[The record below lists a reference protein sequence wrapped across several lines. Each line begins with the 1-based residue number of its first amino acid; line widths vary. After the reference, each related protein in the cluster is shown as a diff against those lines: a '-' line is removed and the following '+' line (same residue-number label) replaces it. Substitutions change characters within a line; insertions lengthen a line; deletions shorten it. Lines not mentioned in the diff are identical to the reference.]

1 MRHSIHSAMSD
12 NGKYSINVFF
22 AIIITTDT
30 CTTSCIYFLKGLYMH
45 NVSSNLTHV
54 RENLNSHY
62 MKEDAEIQRQVGTY
76 PRSQGQQWQS
86 PEPNLEHVL

>member
-1 MRHSIHSAMSD
+1 
-12 NGKYSINVFF
+12 
-22 AIIITTDT
+22 
-30 CTTSCIYFLKGLYMH
+30 MH